1 MALITCPKC
10 GSTVSEYSETCP
22 NCGYPIQKEQ
32 KKKKLRFITLIPIFA
47 AVILIVGVAAYVLFA
62 ETPAR
67 RARKEWLEAH
77 QTEAPAGIN
86 LRDQPTGISVSV
98 TRRPAPT
105 TPIYMKDNA
114 ATKRA
119 KALLAIKAYSFTGL
133 MRQMRDEGFG
143 TTEAMYGLIYCGAD
157 WEEQAARKARELLAS
172 GEYTREALYDMLV
185 KVGFSEEQAEY
196 GVKNCGKTWV

>member
-133 MRQMRDEGFG
+133 MRQMLKSIDKIIAKCDNHIMVDGKSQRAFLEKEGVPHVYQESPG
-143 TTEAMYGLIYCGAD
+143 SHD
-157 WEEQAARKARELLAS
+157 WKFW
-172 GEYTREALYDMLV
+172 GEYTPKILEWMW
-185 KVGFSEEQAEY
+185 K
-196 GVKNCGKTWV
+196 